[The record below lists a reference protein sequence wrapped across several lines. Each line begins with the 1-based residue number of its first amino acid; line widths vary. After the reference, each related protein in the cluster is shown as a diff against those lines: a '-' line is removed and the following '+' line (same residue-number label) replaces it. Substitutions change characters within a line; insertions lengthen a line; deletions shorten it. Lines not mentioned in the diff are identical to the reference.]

1 MGYNQMTKEYFI
13 NTNLLY
19 VSNNLT
25 NKIIS
30 NSNNLN
36 NDYKKI
42 EKQSVELNK
51 MLNNII
57 PKLNETYETNQ
68 KFNLNDTFNFVKNIY
83 NEYQNSINTLNIKN
97 QKKTIANNIYNLN
110 SILTKNY
117 STKSENETFKNSKNN
132 KNKNTNLYIILILM
146 LLYVLYIH
154 NNSNNN

>member
-1 MGYNQMTKEYFI
+1 MTKEYFI